1 MRALAPVLAC
11 AAALPLLA
19 AAADGRS
26 DARARLAEL
35 NRREAELSARMGG
48 NRTTLV
54 RLLAALESV
63 RRDPPPALLV
73 RPDRARDAARAAI
86 LLQAVTPE
94 LQRRARR
101 FAAEAQA
108 LRRVRREAAAAGAAV
123 FAQESAAAELRAAS
137 APARPRPG
145 DLLPTPPAPEPV
157 AGPPPARLTSPVD
170 GPPALRFGQAG
181 PEGERS
187 RGWTWTAAAGAPVRA
202 PASALVEH
210 AGALRGRGLVAVL
223 RLDGGW
229 RVVLAGLRRVDAGP
243 GARVRAGE
251 EIGRAQGGEL
261 LLELRRGAEPA
272 DPGPALTAR

>member
-1 MRALAPVLAC
+1 MRSPVLL

-19 AAADGRS
+19 AAATP
-26 DARARLAEL
+26 DARARLAAL
-35 NRREAELSARMGG
+35 NRREAELSARMGA
-48 NRTTLV
+48 NRTALV
-54 RLLAALESV
+54 RLLSALESV

-86 LLQAVTPE
+86 LLNAITPE

-101 FAAEAQA
+101 FAGEAEA

-123 FAQESAAAELRAAS
+123 FAQESAAADARLAA
-137 APARPRPG
+137 APPRPRPG
-145 DLLPTPPAPEPV
+145 DLLPTPPAPEPT
-157 AGPPPARLTSPVD
+157 AGPAPARLAPPVD
-170 GPPALRFGQAG
+170 GPPTLRFGQAG
-181 PEGERS
+181 REGERS
-187 RGWTWTAAAGAPVRA
+187 RGWTWAVAQGAPVRA
-202 PASALVEH
+202 PASAVVEH
-210 AGALRGRGLVAVL
+210 AGPLRGRGLVTVL

-251 EIGRAQGGEL
+251 EIGRAAGGEL